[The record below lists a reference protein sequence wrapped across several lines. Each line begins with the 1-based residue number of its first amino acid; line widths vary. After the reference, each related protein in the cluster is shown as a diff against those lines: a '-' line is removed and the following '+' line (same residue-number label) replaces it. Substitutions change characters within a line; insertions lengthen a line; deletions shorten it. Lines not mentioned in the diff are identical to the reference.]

1 MSVLENL
8 SSVRERIRA
17 AALRSGRR
25 DEGIRLVAVSKNMG
39 VDLIKEALGCGVSCF
54 GENKAQEFLK
64 KYPQLPPELEWHF
77 IGHLQTNKVRKVL
90 SAVSLIHSLDR
101 WSLAEEIHRVASETN
116 KKAQA
121 LVQVNV
127 AGEESKYGIAPA
139 EAEDFVAEV
148 TRLQGIR
155 LRGLMTIAPECEDP
169 EEVRYVFRQARELSR
184 RLEERIQGLKM
195 EYLSMGMSGD
205 FEIAVEEGANM
216 LRLGTAVF
224 GRRY

>member
-1 MSVLENL
+1 
-8 SSVRERIRA
+8 
-17 AALRSGRR
+17 
-25 DEGIRLVAVSKNMG
+25 MG